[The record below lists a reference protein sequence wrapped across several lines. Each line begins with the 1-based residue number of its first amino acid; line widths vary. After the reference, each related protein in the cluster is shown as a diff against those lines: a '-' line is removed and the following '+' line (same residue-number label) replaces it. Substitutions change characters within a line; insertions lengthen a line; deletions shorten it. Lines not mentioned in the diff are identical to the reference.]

1 MEAHLQSHAG
11 STEVRGANI
20 QKVLPDDSIY
30 YCKVDAS
37 WKNANEVGVEAE
49 AQALLMAVQQIR
61 RLGYKQVT
69 FLSDCKPMVKELDQW
84 KTVTTIKDSP

>member
-1 MEAHLQSHAG
+1 MIQWNQASDMEAHLQSHAG

-37 WKNANEVGVEAE
+37 WKNANEVGGIGW
-49 AQALLMAVQQIR
+49 ALYNKEGVQKLQTLPR
-61 RLGYKQVT
+61 
-69 FLSDCKPMVKELDQW
+69 
-84 KTVTTIKDSP
+84 

>member
-1 MEAHLQSHAG
+1 MGL
-11 STEVRGANI
+11 I
-20 QKVLPDDSIY
+20 QQRRRPKTPNSASI
-30 YCKVDAS
+30 KPTNS
-37 WKNANEVGVEAE
+37 SVEAE
-49 AQALLMAVQQIR
+49 AEALLMAVQQIR